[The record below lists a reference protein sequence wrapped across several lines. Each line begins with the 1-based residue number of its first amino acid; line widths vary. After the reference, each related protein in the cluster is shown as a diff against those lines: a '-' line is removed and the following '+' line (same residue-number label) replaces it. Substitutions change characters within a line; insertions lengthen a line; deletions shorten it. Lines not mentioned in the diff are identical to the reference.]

1 MGKSTLNDSYE
12 VEPLVF
18 ATSTGAWDTECYFSF
33 PMTVSCT
40 YMFVLDTDV
49 ADEK

>member
-18 ATSTGAWDTECYFSF
+18 ATSIGAWDTEYYFNF
-33 PMTVSCT
+33 PITVSCMYIPT
-40 YMFVLDTDV
+40 LDIDV
-49 ADEK
+49 ADER